1 MAISSLEEIL
11 EQRRRQQA
19 TAQRNA
25 QRSQTRGNPTRT
37 KDDEYKPPARP
48 SSTAPAR
55 VQKDDVYVPPKKVVA
70 AAAPA
75 RKPIYEPVKFVPAGN
90 SQRTKDDAASANAQP
105 QRYVPA
111 PYLPPGKE
119 KDDKSSPERPRYMPV
134 IKPFEIAPAQ
144 GMQVGLT
151 GDRPDTGGP
160 GLYQSDVAGAQTTGY
175 DARTWRNERT
185 KDDEA
190 FPQPA
195 RPMFGPQAAGGNNL
209 AFNPGVSPGVSFLAN
224 NVDKWGNAAAGV
236 VGDAGQAV
244 TDKLDQFGAW
254 GANATGQGD
263 PWTALQNTPGGEYAR
278 LRDQERRA
286 DDKNAWD
293 RGWSNVASFVDQ
305 TMYVPGKALETTPIP
320 GLGVSAGQVGSAAG
334 EAVNRWANPFNPNQI
349 NKEGKSVETPTT
361 NAAFDWMKQ
370 NLPIE
375 LANGL
380 VPFVQPWTTM
390 WDIGAPQLE
399 KSKAVRANYEALTPE
414 QQQQANIAGVN
425 IISGPDRWQKSIDAL
440 LNKDTTVQ
448 DLENKAREAMA
459 AGDAQAAAAYGAQAY
474 KLQNTSATDLVDE
487 QSNPWAEIM
496 GGIVLDP
503 TNVLPFGVI
512 GDAWKA
518 YRLNKT
524 FNVAEA
530 VGISRLDDAMKASEK
545 ILQGVQPGQVI
556 DMRNWWQKVNPLART
571 ADTEAHMAADQLF
584 SATAQMFGNVTT
596 KQDAIA
602 LMQTWL
608 QAPQKLIQGVTGLT
622 SPQMAEQAVEGVYK
636 VGAGVLANESAPK
649 AIRALTGNKSI
660 LDQYPILQR
669 AAAELQ
675 NMRSL
680 AGEGAFNPTE
690 FMAEAD
696 NIIYQNARKMFGL
709 DALDVMP
716 EGAVTTR
723 LRRLADGTGVIEYL
737 DKGKKVISTST
748 PEVFANAQESYKTL
762 QKAIKSNGGNAAANA
777 LRMPDRL
784 QRAIMSDMFLALRP
798 AHWIRNASSATATL
812 MSDKVYSLAPL
823 KQRVN
828 FWANKFGGVMPE
840 AGLFGALED
849 TARGI
854 ANQAMDAAGD
864 QNWTRAYWPKNNP
877 YAALVEAGNAF
888 WSGFTNLN
896 GIPFGE
902 NAFRMTAFDT
912 AGQRVF
918 RKGWQ
923 DAVKQTYAPVLE
935 QLGLDQGIVG
945 RVLNAVTDAGIVG
958 DKAGVAQAARNIL
971 SKNTLPFNL
980 RDLDIPD
987 ELVSLEAWKKLNSY
1001 IADALP
1007 TQVDEV
1013 ADAVRMTFNDELQR
1027 YGRILNTAP
1036 PQPGVYAW
1044 TNVEAAQDGADIIDN
1059 LMEAAK
1065 RAGIDPA
1072 QAQQRAQQLV
1082 GGLNQATGKAWETFR
1097 QELAQA
1103 NSPGAL
1109 NLAMDTW
1116 AQYYDLKRA
1125 ARAEVDGFSK
1135 QAIAANSSQAWAQKW
1150 QETQRI
1156 WQEFGQKSQE
1166 LFDSGRNGLLTLGQG
1181 GDVPKQYDW
1190 FDVIKRY
1197 VDYDEAAIRTA
1208 RTAGQGVGGMADNA
1222 FSQAIEANRQYLD
1235 GSVAEVF
1242 DAFRRSPTM
1251 ESFDLL
1257 VNAQRKIDQLGAQ
1270 AATYLAEKRGE
1281 MLPKR
1286 AKEYYKLRNNVW
1298 SQFFDNAV
1306 VHNNATQRLIVADGV
1321 AQQAA
1326 SKLRWTDE
1334 FAGGEFKLIGKNAD
1348 GTWQAMRLDDQTMH
1362 NFADATVKS
1371 NSALPT
1377 VPKEITNDFYRVT
1390 NDTEKIVD
1398 DVIADI
1404 KASAAPSPATAA
1416 PVAAPVQKVGEP
1428 VVKAAQP
1435 TATQDAYRQFDARSV
1450 ERTWEASGATTPLSG
1465 GLPARTVPAPEV
1477 APIRPP
1483 KKSVFETRPP
1493 KQTVTT
1499 VGDVAK
1505 GQVDGIAEARNALRS
1520 EWDRVAV
1527 GEWQLP
1533 KLDTLNMQYN
1543 RNGVVNIPENL
1554 AEDLYGQTI
1563 AGRRIDSQKDVEDLI
1578 AEYASM
1584 KRQGDKAAATVAD
1597 SQQFKKLD
1605 RTQLLKQFKD
1615 DLTGAGYSSDDLARM
1630 NRREVLNAVETLS
1643 GETADEFGMV
1653 MYESTMPLIDTDAID
1668 AAYRA
1673 QNPYNINLDWSKKT
1687 GWDPFGLSKDDSDL
1701 YKLIGDTV
1709 KRKNPN
1715 KAPEMADVAQ
1725 HMADQL
1731 KRAERQ
1737 IIDRLPEI
1745 LQGTPNNLTPAQRL
1759 QAVDALNQ
1767 LLPQFDNVLAQST
1780 QAGKDAM
1787 NFAMLNF
1794 RDRRNIDT
1802 ALAMVTPFHYFW
1814 SRSAMNWGKRVL
1826 QKPALLNMWYESERA
1841 IGLENNQQNL
1851 PQRLQGTLPNPLN
1864 QFGIGNERMGN
1875 PVNWILPFASYMGNE
1890 FSSPDEA
1897 QGEFERM
1904 YLMWKKWTPGLLP
1917 ALQYAADTALDKT
1930 NPQADGRQRTDSYQ
1944 VGDYVP
1950 LYRMAGYMK
1959 QLLTGEN
1966 LPQAGDEWDE
1976 DRKRRA
1982 LAEGATNGADDITSM
1997 YAQQISKNAET
2008 GQPLETKV
2016 PPEMYDAAY
2025 KLYIQSGKAAG
2036 GDRLE
2041 SLATGYMTGNP
2052 TYNYNPAEQQAQQK
2066 KAEYGAAGWDQV
2078 MNRFGSKAARTAIVD
2093 ANPDVPVWWSRSAD
2107 SPGDK
2112 ARTTQYWNEIIPLYE
2127 AQSKAIG
2134 EFLTANPNATRDE
2147 LKEFKKESQ
2156 AAIDAVKAKYGDL
2169 ESGGGEG
2176 GRSGMNPREQAQSI
2190 LEDVLTAEVPGKP
2203 ADLPENATPEQKRA
2217 YWSAMGAWTNKKY
2230 ERIEAILNQKL
2241 GEEPS
2246 FPDPAQEELR
2256 KLVEGEYASELLR
2269 KNWLKYATDAQK
2281 TWDART
2287 VLNEEIER
2295 AQWATG
2301 EANVLERMGEEGV
2314 SLTQQYFALPKGSEE
2329 RRKFK
2334 LAHPETDAAIAAMYN
2349 PTEYDQVIQEF
2360 GADAWEIYANAP
2372 KGPGFDAPEA
2382 AKQAYYAELDKYAA
2396 QHPEYTAID
2405 MFIGGRTRKY
2415 NPDAQQKYYDWG
2427 KDYEEGIRIF
2437 GPDIY
2442 TIADNFPSGASDA
2455 EVGAYFRAHPEL
2467 SGYFEWVK
2475 AKKNE
2480 YAPVTAEAEPTPIDP
2495 ATYTGERPVGS
2506 GRVPIDGEPGQSF
2519 FDGFGS
2525 GNKTTPTAGGFTSAP
2540 AVGAA
2545 MPTTTQ
2551 AAAGPSAAQEADGD
2565 LTWQQ
2570 WAGKNEKYAANAAFG
2585 TNWDEYNALKG
2596 DNAARAAYMKAH
2608 PEFAD
2613 MYASKYSKG
2622 EKWWENYTGK
2632 GKGSGDFKA
2641 ASNYIATNFT
2651 PEQNAQW
2658 KAYYALPDAQREAYK
2673 LAHPEIRVMTMA
2685 GYNPTEYEQAAE
2697 LFGDDAWTEW
2707 ANIPAYADTPE
2718 AKAARAAYLE
2728 EHPQAKL
2735 LSAWLNGRP
2744 SNFDESR
2751 VGDDFAYNFGEDF
2764 AQAQEMFGEDIWSIW
2779 AGYSSGWDKATKKA
2793 YHNQYPKL
2801 GEMMDWWYGNEGGQT
2816 RGGYSGGRSGGY
2828 SGGGGGRSGGYS
2840 GGGGGYSGW
2849 GGGDDGYSPPVD
2861 LNMPYLQNEGL
2872 SRELQ
2877 VEAPQV
2883 GQQRRNFSP
2892 DWWLKA
2898 GDRVG
2903 PEKMQRWRPQKQ
2915 PY

>member
-25 QRSQTRGNPTRT
+25 QRTQTRGNPTRT
-37 KDDEYKPPARP
+37 KDDEYKPPSRP

-90 SQRTKDDAASANAQP
+90 SQRTKDDTAQP

-119 KDDKSSPERPRYMPV
+119 KDDKSSPERPRYMPQ

-334 EAVNRWANPFNPNQI
+334 EALNKQINPFHPGRDLPNQTGAQEWAQR
-349 NKEGKSVETPTT
+349 NLGETGATLVSPWT
-361 NAAFDWMKQ
+361 
-370 NLPIE
+370 
-375 LANGL
+375 GL
-380 VPFVQPWTTM
+380 VDASKELYQRVTGDNPLVPEQNATQKWVDENMNVITAQFLKPFTGM
-390 WDIGAPQLE
+390 FDIAKTNLQQ
-399 KSKAVRANYEALTPE
+399 SQQVRANYDALTPE

-518 YRLNKT
+518 YKLKKT
-524 FNVAEA
+524 FDIAEE
-530 VGISRLDDAMKASEK
+530 VGINRLTGALEKAAAMTGGDTLDLRS
-545 ILQGVQPGQVI
+545 
-556 DMRNWWQKVNPLART
+556 MWQRINPLAART
-571 ADTEAHMAADQLF
+571 ADTEAHISGDVLF
-584 SATAQMFGNVTT
+584 STVSQLFGNVTT
-596 KQDAIA
+596 KTDAQNIITSLIKDPA
-602 LMQTWL
+602 QLVRGLM
-608 QAPQKLIQGVTGLT
+608 GMT
-622 SPQMAEQAVEGVYK
+622 SPNASAASVDGVYK
-636 VGAGVLANESAPK
+636 VGAGVIANQNV
-649 AIRALTGNKSI
+649 IDR
-660 LDQYPILQR
+660 YPILQ
-669 AAAELQ
+669 AAAQQLQ
-675 NMRSL
+675 NARAL
-680 AGEGAFNPTE
+680 AGEGAFNPVD
-690 FMAEAD
+690 FMSEAD
-696 NIIYQNARKMFGL
+696 NIIYAAARKMFGL
-709 DALDVMP
+709 DSLDELVP
-716 EGAVTTR
+716 NTVPR
-723 LRRLADGTGVIEYL
+723 LKRLEDGTGVIQYVDE
-737 DKGKKVISTST
+737 KTKEVIKTST
-748 PEVFANAQESYKTL
+748 PEVFANAQATYKTL
-762 QKAIKSNGGNAAANA
+762 MKAINTAGGGEGAAYRA
-777 LRMPDRL
+777 LRTPDRL
-784 QRAIMSDMFLALRP
+784 QRAIMSDMYLALRP
-798 AHWIRNASSATATL
+798 AHWIRNAASATATL
-812 MSDKVYSLAPL
+812 ISDKLYSIVPL
-823 KQRVN
+823 EQREN
-828 FWANKFGGVMPE
+828 FWAVKHGGIFPE
-840 AGLFGALED
+840 AGLFGAIEN
-849 TARGI
+849 TTRGI
-854 ANQAMDAAGD
+854 ANQATDVAGD
-864 QNWTRAYWPKNNP
+864 QNWTRSFWPKNNP
-877 YAALVEAGNAF
+877 YAALVEAGNKF
-888 WSGFTNLN
+888 WSGFTNIG
-896 GIPFGE
+896 GIPIGE
-902 NAFRMTAFDT
+902 NAFRLTAFDT

-923 DAVKQTYAPVLE
+923 DAVKNTYAPVLE

-1027 YGRILNTAP
+1027 YGRILNAAP

-1082 GGLNQATGKAWETFR
+1082 GGLNQATGQAWETFR

-1197 VDYDEAAIRTA
+1197 VDYDEQAISAA

-1222 FSQAIEANRQYLD
+1222 FGQAIEANRQYLD

-1298 SQFFDNAV
+1298 AQFFDNAV

-1348 GTWQAMRLDDQTMH
+1348 GTWQAMRLDDQTLH
-1362 NFADATVKS
+1362 NFSAGS
-1371 NSALPT
+1371 GNSALPE
-1377 VPKEITNDFYRVT
+1377 VPKEILNDFYRVT

-1404 KASAAPSPATAA
+1404 KSSAAPAPATVA
-1416 PVAAPVQKVGEP
+1416 PVAAPVQKAGEP

-1435 TATQDAYRQFDARSV
+1435 ASAVTLNDLRALAKESGIATSQADGRPLNQWLVNAINK
-1450 ERTWEASGATTPLSG
+1450 ERAAE
-1465 GLPARTVPAPEV
+1465 GLPKITFNELRNNPALRAEAAQNLMAIGTKPAV
-1477 APIRPP
+1477 
-1483 KKSVFETRPP
+1483 
-1493 KQTVTT
+1493 

-1505 GQVDGIAEARNALRS
+1505 GKVDGI
-1520 EWDRVAV
+1520 
-1527 GEWQLP
+1527 
-1533 KLDTLNMQYN
+1533 
-1543 RNGVVNIPENL
+1543 
-1554 AEDLYGQTI
+1554 
-1563 AGRRIDSQKDVEDLI
+1563 
-1578 AEYASM
+1578 
-1584 KRQGDKAAATVAD
+1584 
-1597 SQQFKKLD
+1597 
-1605 RTQLLKQFKD
+1605 
-1615 DLTGAGYSSDDLARM
+1615 
-1630 NRREVLNAVETLS
+1630 
-1643 GETADEFGMV
+1643 ADEFGMV

-1709 KRKNPN
+1709 KKKNPN

-1890 FSSPDEA
+1890 FSNPDEA

-2025 KLYIQSGKAAG
+2025 KLYIESGKAAG

-2052 TYNYNPAEQQAQQK
+2052 TYNYNPAEQQA
-2066 KAEYGAAGWDQV
+2066 AATKEAYNTSGYDRWT
-2078 MNRFGSKAARTAIVD
+2078 NPFGSKEAKNAILEDNPDLPVHWSRYDEAPGVTAQYSEAGALGDTLWDAGNQAVD
-2093 ANPDVPVWWSRSAD
+2093 ALLKSSPDAKKAD
-2107 SPGDK
+2107 
-2112 ARTTQYWNEIIPLYE
+2112 IYE
-2127 AQSKAIG
+2127 ARRQAVLAQAGQTVGADAMAGFIK
-2134 EFLTANPNATRDE
+2134 ANPEATPAE
-2147 LKEFKKESQ
+2147 IVAFVKEQKFP
-2156 AAIDAVKAKYGDL
+2156 DAGQKTFPDNLDPYK
-2169 ESGGGEG
+2169 
-2176 GRSGMNPREQAQSI
+2176 GMNPEEKRQAQ
-2190 LEDVLTAEVPGKP
+2190 LEKFSREAKPDSVRPEYPGDDATKEEKAAYYKALDEFNNSKRQNAVDRMTTLSGDAERGRLEIDATTA
-2203 ADLPENATPEQKRA
+2203 
-2217 YWSAMGAWTNKKY
+2217 
-2230 ERIEAILNQKL
+2230 
-2241 GEEPS
+2241 
-2246 FPDPAQEELR
+2246 
-2256 KLVEGEYASELLR
+2256 
-2269 KNWLKYATDAQK
+2269 
-2281 TWDART
+2281 
-2287 VLNEEIER
+2287 
-2295 AQWATG
+2295 G
-2301 EANVLERMGEEGV
+2301 EAYD
-2314 SLTQQYFALPKGSEE
+2314 TYQQRNMTEAE
-2329 RRKFK
+2329 
-2334 LAHPETDAAIAAMYN
+2334 AARVTEIGQQSAQATSYADN
-2349 PTEYDQVIQEF
+2349 WTEYKALGD
-2360 GADAWEIYANAP
+2360 
-2372 KGPGFDAPEA
+2372 
-2382 AKQAYYAELDKYAA
+2382 
-2396 QHPEYTAID
+2396 
-2405 MFIGGRTRKY
+2405 
-2415 NPDAQQKYYDWG
+2415 
-2427 KDYEEGIRIF
+2427 
-2437 GPDIY
+2437 
-2442 TIADNFPSGASDA
+2442 DN
-2455 EVGAYFRAHPEL
+2455 
-2467 SGYFEWVK
+2467 K
-2475 AKKNE
+2475 AKRQ
-2480 YAPVTAEAEPTPIDP
+2480 Y
-2495 ATYTGERPVGS
+2495 
-2506 GRVPIDGEPGQSF
+2506 
-2519 FDGFGS
+2519 
-2525 GNKTTPTAGGFTSAP
+2525 
-2540 AVGAA
+2540 
-2545 MPTTTQ
+2545 M
-2551 AAAGPSAAQEADGD
+2551 
-2565 LTWQQ
+2565 L
-2570 WAGKNEKYAANAAFG
+2570 
-2585 TNWDEYNALKG
+2585 
-2596 DNAARAAYMKAH
+2596 DN

-2613 MYASKYSKG
+2613 YYG
-2622 EKWWENYTGK
+2622 EKYDNRWWEESGPGTSGGQWGDEWDAYKALGNSAEKAQYMRDNPEFAAMYKDKYGSAWWENYK
-2632 GKGSGDFKA
+2632 GGRGGGGGGGSGDFKA
-2641 ASNYIATNFT
+2641 AGANVANEFGTEGSATWT
-2651 PEQNAQW
+2651 E
-2658 KAYYALPDAQREAYK
+2658 YYALDDDARAAYK
-2673 LAHPEIRVMTMA
+2673 AAHPEIRAYTMA
-2685 GYNPTEYEQAAE
+2685 GYNPEEYAQAKE
-2697 LFGDDAWTEW
+2697 LFGDEAWTEW

-2744 SNFDESR
+2744 GNFDESQA
-2751 VGDDFAYNFGEDF
+2751 GDDFAYNFGEDF
-2764 AQAQEMFGEDIWSIW
+2764 AQAQEMFGEDIWSVW
-2779 AGYSSGWDKATKKA
+2779 AGYSSAWDKATKRA

-2801 GEMMDWWYGNEGGQT
+2801 GEMMDWWYGNEGGGTGQA
-2816 RGGYSGGRSGGY
+2816 RGGYQSRSY
-2828 SGGGGGRSGGYS
+2828 GGG

-2861 LNMPYLQNEGL
+2861 LNMPYIQNEGL

-2877 VEAPQV
+2877 VEAPRVQ
-2883 GQQRRNFSP
+2883 GSRRNFSP